1 MSNKFKKLLCG
12 VLSAAMLLTSSS
24 LIGFADDELG
34 GAADADRDEHQAEEE
49 LLATP
54 VPTEAPT
61 ATEAPAGYDY
71 ENDAYYYKALGLCQA
86 LGIIT
91 GYEDGSV
98 QPNSVVSRAE
108 MATIVMRALNL
119 SVNTAYNNRFSDVD
133 SSHWAAGTIQAAADQ
148 NIINGFEDG
157 TFQPDGDVTTLQ
169 VWKMLICAA
178 NFGAEAEAGGG
189 WPTGYANVANT
200 RMDLN
205 NGVASSDMNAG
216 AERGN
221 VIKMVYNAL
230 MAPFNQVVGT
240 ENGMLKYEAEFTW
253 AKTKFNVVEDR
264 GVLSATSTA
273 SMSDAYKPQTGYIYI
288 DDTQYACAL
297 TGIDSYVGS
306 NVTYYYQED
315 SLGGLTVLSIA
326 SDTLRNETVDI
337 DVDDIESFDGF
348 EEGRGQIKLVSRSRS
363 YDVSDAVIIYN
374 GAEITNAAFQTAKAA
389 DPDRIP
395 ASMTYDDFLRPR
407 AGSLRL
413 VDNDGSSGYDVVY
426 IESYQTMVVVSA
438 TERRLTANANEYTQ
452 DGIGTAASVTLDV
465 DTDADPDK
473 TVTVSRDGVEA
484 RTRNLRNNDVIA
496 VKRTIDDKSIDI
508 INVSD
513 SITGSISSVSTD
525 SKGNRVAVINGTEYV
540 VAAVAYDDCTAGREG
555 TFYLDVFGRVGRVE
569 ATSTGGLTSSEKYGW
584 IMTAYKDDSG
594 SENVIRMYTQDSGQQ
609 ELTLDDTVTYWDP
622 RKGLSE
628 TLSSDEV
635 LSQIS
640 NNIANTAVSV
650 DSIESG
656 FIKLNEASLIE
667 NLNDGNATNNPS
679 ADDIVQIRLVKY
691 RTNSSNEI
699 TALYCAT
706 SGTSEPDST
715 TDALI
720 LNPSSLNGQASSGSL
735 VGGYYMTDGMI
746 VLRAPDSNDNMT
758 DAASY
763 SFGTATASNYLNNE
777 NGVNT
782 VFIVGQFEDGNAPQ
796 LVVEFAGS
804 SNDPTNIADYDS
816 AGDNPTM
823 VVSRIGVGID
833 EEDNE
838 IYTITGYSSGAE
850 VTYTTRKN
858 STLWDITGMNNRQY
872 AGDKVWSPIEGI
884 GGSLPDVLK
893 EGDVIG
899 IADNGGILMRLVKI
913 DDIKAYVE
921 NGSTTS
927 SLIKQVCIANGSASR
942 DFFYFGGIL
951 QNTLGNVG
959 ILEIGGTNSSGASV
973 SRVMEVDAARVFD
986 LITITADGEVFYD
999 SEGTTLGELANYDPS
1014 IKYGDL
1020 AFMRVANK
1028 GNLREVYIFRIED

>member
-34 GAADADRDEHQAEEE
+34 GAADADRDEQQAEEE

-54 VPTEAPT
+54 APTEAPT

-178 NFGAEAEAGGG
+178 NFGTEAEAGGG

-288 DDTQYACAL
+288 DDTQYACTL

-374 GAEITNAAFQTAKAA
+374 GAEITNAAFQTAKAS
-389 DPDRIP
+389 DPDRFRFWE
-395 ASMTYDDFLRPR
+395 TYSDFLRPR

-473 TVTVSRDGVEA
+473 TVTVTRDGVEA

-609 ELTLDDTVTYWDP
+609 EMFLADTVTYWGP
-622 RKGLSE
+622 RD
-628 TLSSDEV
+628 SSSSSLTGDAVMEA
-635 LSQIS
+635 ITS
-640 NNIANTAVSV
+640 NINATGATVGFLKLNNTA
-650 DSIESG
+650 
-656 FIKLNEASLIE
+656 
-667 NLNDGNATNNPS
+667 DGT
-679 ADDIVQIRLVKY
+679 QIRLVKY

-706 SGTSEPDST
+706 SGTREPDST

-804 SNDPTNIADYDS
+804 SNDPTNIVDYDS

-921 NGSTTS
+921 NGSTAS
-927 SLIKQVCIANGSASR
+927 SLINQVCIANGSASR

-959 ILEIGGTNSSGASV
+959 ILEIGGTVMASGDNYGNTV